1 VKAKAPAILTF
12 RAAYVDI
19 PVAISCFGEAEKAD
33 GCPEPNYFDFHTPAP
48 SVATPPIKIVRTPLV
63 GADKTIGPALLK
75 DSVLRLR
82 FQLFNDLAAPWVLLF
97 LVDRNILGDKSR
109 CNAAIF
115 NEREEI
121 PRASSAINFDL
132 SRSVASTK

>member
-82 FQLFNDLAAPWVLLF
+82 FQLFNDLAALWVLLF
-97 LVDRNILGDKSR
+97 LEPFSWIGDPRSLH
-109 CNAAIF
+109 AHAHPDSGF
-115 NEREEI
+115 FRE
-121 PRASSAINFDL
+121 
-132 SRSVASTK
+132 